1 MDYIVQFLN
10 WIYGGIEAVFCVAD
24 FMLFYFVVISVTGL
38 VIRYIY
44 TKLLP
49 KDGLTPEEDT
59 TSNRKLSASGET
71 LEIKEPVT
79 IGTRTE
85 NSRKILQSGDDK
97 DVSKNSVVLL
107 QHIKGVEKPETLVEY
122 KSDEDISSMMAPKS
136 VDFLDIYTSMNDS
149 CCTDDMSS
157 KLQLAST
164 EEEDLYCGVEDIKES
179 HLRSSGSGSGLR
191 SDHILHDEI
200 EHNLTK
206 VEVEKAISLTNDNY
220 HQLRTIVCR
229 ALEKGKPLP
238 AWIMTEEASQI
249 PKKLSG
255 EGYSWINQWCVEQKL
270 CGNSIEQLQICLET
284 LQKKWALIC
293 SIQSESGRANEC
305 KKLVEDQV
313 TEQKVYEG
321 IKFLMLYKAI
331 HLHNTMENGRT
342 VPEFCKHLFARSTSL
357 YPYYLMINHLNL
369 IGHTRCFEEAERE
382 LLYHTLEIAMTD
394 RFVLE

>member
-38 VIRYIY
+38 VISYIY